1 MCCRRVIKKVFTLTT
16 RGATMKKLACSLLTI
31 IILFTISCEIGL
43 GSSVDTEPPSLSIA
57 ADIADKVIRDDFVLR
72 GTYSDDGTV
81 SKLSAVLKRTDKNGE
96 PLEYDGVIIENLK
109 KRGSGTW
116 TIDIPAK
123 SKSVKDGTYQADVS
137 ITDSL
142 GRTTVQSTIFTID
155 NTPPIIILTRPSTAL
170 ESTSSDTYGQKF
182 TIEGAAAE
190 KNDIGRM
197 EIQLYT
203 DEACTIPAAEEPIV
217 LTNVPSS
224 IEVEAANYDV
234 EQAKYIY
241 KGITQS
247 FFIDVP
253 TDGEGREFYYKLFAY
268 DGAKRYL
275 PEDETPSDDDL
286 KGNRAEYFF
295 LQKDIYENI
304 QQYYTITEMYSIL
317 SDNYF
322 ESSTDRAADA
332 PLPEQ
337 VRNDLLDDSK
347 YQRTIGKFNLN
358 PKNNPTYTVTGRS
371 PLASLT
377 KSSFENDDN
386 ALIIGG
392 QLIIEVSPGLDGHI
406 LKEDTIKIYTRQYTF
421 TDGTPVVGTPVEITQ
436 YERKESGNTYKYITN
451 INREDGY
458 EIGKFYTVY
467 VEGKDVKN
475 NTIVSAGNN
484 PYGFRLISNGRAPV
498 INLSEPEDVTT
509 YTNKKQIFKG
519 TAEVELGIPVVNVYK
534 GIVSESTKVKTIE
547 FTEEQGHKEG
557 SDFVFDFTYED
568 ETFDGKTGKSKFL
581 FETDLGGQ
589 KSTQPQERTVIYDM
603 DLPTISITKPTTAKK
618 FKTDGSEEAGAY
630 LNGEVEFTVMLNDKG
645 GSGLDSETNKPKWE
659 IFDAS
664 NKTTPLA
671 SGFIT
676 ETTGETISIN
686 TAEPKYNGKTII
698 FRVTAW
704 DVAGNKKSTEADDS
718 KYTFIVD
725 QTTDIPFICE
735 DTDYGKVKF
744 SLNSVDAYMA
754 QSAEAKFGTVKK
766 SSTLKFKVYEDD
778 GSANITILKKKLN
791 ITKNNDGTY
800 TSDWTNDLSAFDEEE
815 AFEEEI
821 DTPNK
826 LVTMNTYS
834 FPSTDAECGY
844 YEYVIIAT
852 DKSDKSASPRN
863 TIKGP
868 FIVRITKDEA
878 SITVEK
884 DFDYRNENS
893 EFTNTITII
902 PSEGPYKLYRQV
914 VVDGEQYNDTFFGD
928 TDIAEYKLIKD
939 NIPDTT
945 LIHEDKLKLSTY
957 AHDKNITVY
966 YKVIDGASQASA
978 SQSVVLKY
986 DNAAFAPEIKAPI
999 AGKTG
1004 KQALTET
1011 TQISARL
1018 RDDRAGVEKVF
1029 YKFTHNS
1036 NPGTEMGTAGGYE
1049 SEPASNGSFALDL
1062 DFVEGFTAGTNQLC
1076 EGKWFFHI
1084 YTEDGAGNVSAVE
1097 TREFDIDMKS
1107 PVITTTL
1114 DDTAISTDAVHNK
1127 NAAYT
1132 FKFKIT
1138 ETNAL
1143 DASEP
1148 VTISVKKGTTPI
1160 SYTIKD
1166 GTTEVSDL
1174 TQIVAEKDYAIEIP
1188 DADGLYTYT
1197 ITVKDFVG
1205 KDAKVERVVQYDT
1218 TPPVAKHE
1226 IDTKQKDLY
1235 FRIGDYSNDTGVP
1248 DVGGKYS
1255 GGTYGNALTIQIRGY
1270 FDDEGSGINK
1280 FYYKTFNN
1288 LEVKIDSAKAT
1299 GSEPVEENET
1309 IYFNS
1314 PDVLKNYVIEKNTG
1328 TFFPL
1333 DEPEEKNV
1341 DYNTAAGKATKAI
1354 VSNYKTTIKGFQE
1367 GKNYLVLVAEDN
1379 VGNTAVDYAEIEGVG
1394 KFYCYSLNVDITSPS
1409 IPTKEDENLFTNI
1422 DSTNTDSN
1430 VHFYIE
1436 GTVSDKPNMPNGSA
1450 GLASVVFT
1458 RDGGTGS
1465 IELKA
1470 SDLTEPTTEDIAA
1483 VSDDSTLKHWKV
1495 DVKSLLPSSG
1505 TAIISAKVTDNAG
1518 YEVSVPVANITVD
1531 RTAPEV
1537 IINSPVADAKIGA
1550 TNLII
1555 NGTASDGNGAGISSD
1570 KLKVYYTKSES
1581 LGTATAAPASTDFGT
1596 AIAEKWVEL
1605 GEVTSGAIW
1614 TYTKPDINATETIAS
1629 NNENTSL
1636 YFMVSAKDNS
1646 GTGNVGYSSPRKV
1659 TVDRKAPV
1667 FVSGKFNGNET
1678 TSTDAWINNRTVNL
1692 EGSFT
1697 DTHAGVEGSGVTSIF
1712 YKFYETGDETSL
1724 ANAVEKVIPTTDGS
1738 YNTNVNLDDSI
1749 SNASFEIWAKDS
1761 AGNVSAKKTYLIKVD
1776 YTAPNL
1782 SASYYKKGTD
1792 SVTATGSTVYIK
1804 NQDGGTSFVLYGN
1817 YNDGTNQSGVK
1828 ALVFKKNGTAFT
1840 PTVTYSAT
1848 AISATAIENGTIPD
1862 DSTYADYNNTAAAG
1876 YNSWKTTFS
1885 LNETARITVE
1895 GEDNAGN
1902 KATAVSAIDVT
1913 FDNTN
1918 PVLSNLNFTETKD
1931 GVTKDVYSKD
1941 DQYYTNHTVSGKTF
1955 KISGITT
1962 DNVGVESVSLTV
1974 TNNATTPVSIT
1985 PTMEGT
1991 TNNWSFTPDMS
2002 SWTTGVTGATAK
2014 VTVKDKAGN
2023 TAEKTLTIVFDTTA
2037 PTVDAS
2043 KFVTPTKEQTESTLF
2058 KFEGQEN
2065 CISHSAT
2072 VSGLDKVELL
2082 FTTTSGIPEAT
2093 ATPNAT
2099 ASIADNG
2106 SWSSTIEFSKVTAF
2120 STQGEKWLWV
2130 RAYDKA
2136 GNVSAWTPSESFVYD
2151 KSVPT
2156 IQFTGTTN
2164 PAAGS
2169 YKKAGFTLTVKAE
2182 DTYGIQ
2188 AFDVIYPISLS
2199 TQPAGWPTHYYTDA
2213 SGTSAASTF
2222 AAGTYY
2228 FKQTETVTA
2237 AESVDYSKVY
2247 RVGTETTANAT
2258 LLPDGNDT
2266 ITIIAKD
2273 KAGKTAT
2280 ISRTIHV
2287 DTVAPNLNALILQNI
2302 GYSSIDDTWFRDTT
2316 LSLVGSYKDEN
2327 GSGVKT
2333 IHYELNDEES
2343 TVTPIYDEQENAY
2356 NYSTNISGFA
2366 IGLENTLKIWAED
2379 NANNLSSPEQY
2390 SIRIDNVTPVI
2401 TATQTDTI
2409 NTKSSKP
2416 VTITGIVEDND
2427 SGINYESF
2435 AITIDNHSTY
2445 NIGGV
2450 DKPVATNIA
2459 LTEVTNSNTKKYN
2472 WTATIPAEI
2481 LSVVGKS
2488 SFSVMATVKDNAGTG
2503 NPKTD
2508 VIANIAIDDTVPTLK
2523 FDSTSGYYKDSTIYI
2538 MNSITATVSAADKNG
2553 IAGLSDQ
2560 LTTPV
2565 VYYNVMKKGTSD
2577 TNYSQ
2582 VWDSNKHIEID
2593 SDTGIGTISIS
2604 STDGVSFVDGTK
2616 YKLVISTKDTVGN
2629 ESTTEKEF
2637 TADLT
2642 KPTQTELKVE
2652 NSSAEELNSTNNKPW
2667 FSKNTLKL
2675 TGRYTDSASGVQT
2688 VYYKRWLS
2696 TGTEPTTAVEIS
2708 PTFVNEEGGY
2718 YKYET
2723 NIGGFERG
2731 TNKLKV
2737 WAKDNVGNEVTPV
2750 TYDVQL
2756 DEDPPE
2762 ILEKNANDFDTEYM
2776 TNGVTPKQFEFN
2788 VKEVHSGIS
2797 TDAFIVKVGSG
2808 TSPLTLGSGDLW
2820 TDTDETNLLALKAK
2834 GTLTTEEQTTK
2845 NALEAKS
2852 ALNLV
2857 KVGQKTGDNY
2867 PVTVQ
2872 IGTSAVSELNG
2883 NKPVTVTVQDVAG
2896 NKSSTTPVG
2905 SLNVDTTKPV
2915 VKFSKPSANA
2925 KLNKNYKVSGSITEK
2940 NEIKSITLTATT
2952 GTGSSAKTNTYSYK
2966 KTPAQGETNTITLN
2980 EDKSWEITVN
2990 TNTEEWNNSTTSEDW
3005 TLTVSVVDEAGNVSD
3020 STTDSTRSVKVDQN
3034 SDRPIIKVSQID
3046 STGNGFV
3053 TVKTLF
3059 GTIDDDDKTDNA
3071 TVNKLWLWSK
3081 QGAGLAPST
3090 APSLS
3095 GSTWSVPEGW
3105 MEFGGN
3111 TKSTLDN
3118 NSWQLDSDE
3127 YDGDTTWFWAVADT
3141 NNNVFWTKAEN
3152 QLNRPYI
3159 IYKGGTEL
3167 SDNTNGISFKYDTKA
3182 PEITKIELMRL
3193 ATNTYKPGTTRYSAS
3208 EISGYITDYN
3218 DGKQEKD
3225 KLKWVT
3231 EDNYVFGA
3239 DYALMYMKVSVKEE
3253 TGMATYDASE
3263 QIYPLTI
3270 SGIIEKAAENTSKIE
3285 VGESSFS
3292 DSFDSA
3298 TNVYTYLVGPIDFT
3312 TYPMDKASETYPKVN
3327 ITITARDGAGKT
3339 SLKDKAVYV
3348 DNEAN
3353 ITVTKVSPD
3362 TTKET
3367 SGEFEFRVNLK
3378 DRESDVKN
3386 IQYYIPLSTEN
3397 NEASVSALASD
3408 KWNDVTELTL
3418 DGCVIEFTDFN
3429 SIMDYS
3435 IDTTT
3440 NQPKVKTG
3448 FEAYEI
3454 KSNNEG
3460 QGIYNVPVWFKVT
3473 DEVGNIGYA
3482 NQYVTKDASGNVSA
3496 PKDIVVKYNPN
3507 TDRPKVYITDPVISA
3522 NPVEKGGKIKIS
3534 GTAEDNEGIAA
3545 VYLQFDMGTG
3555 TFAEGSET
3563 VPTTTIKATK
3573 ANNTKNWN
3581 CTLDVGSIA
3590 NDKIVRVRAI
3600 AVDTDT
3606 STGQLVSAW
3615 SDVLSIKVNN
3625 TVPSFE
3631 NMYLRQ
3637 YDTDGTTVKV
3647 EKEYQL
3653 GMFVKGEWILEG
3665 TVSTVKSD
3673 NLKQLSIGGKDWV
3686 RSGSGTGSWGSSGP
3700 YDGAT
3705 VSFVPDTSDK
3715 TIRFSI
3721 PVSGTSGEWSV
3732 GIVAYDN
3739 ANNPNTETPAIYIDE
3754 KAPEFADYVGEKTD
3768 EVIKLYQDSYG
3779 GSGRELGDAN
3789 FLKNSNGSKFT
3800 LAGKVKE
3807 PEGES
3812 GFEKAVFY
3820 FERFTGSGSSKSN
3833 PRVYNVMESRGQN
3846 NNANKTLVAASKAAI
3861 NETNPIYINSD
3872 KLPVRPLTVTRP
3884 SSGELSA
3891 EVIKTD
3897 LNIRN
3902 YGLVY
3907 VGGLYRTIT
3916 SINRT
3921 TGVVTIDPADET
3933 NATEAEFVYGMVVDH
3948 NGEGENSDGSVR
3960 NDDGDGMLE
3969 SWSGSQSAGYRWEA
3983 TFNSANI
3990 PDGPIEIHVVVFDQ
4004 AGNIGHG
4011 YMTTRAS
4018 NNAPRITKVML
4029 GTDLN
4034 GNGVFDYGSGEF
4046 NTFYAQK
4053 DDNQNPITKTGL
4065 ANWNLITNE
4074 HLGNSKSWKVKN
4086 GIAVIPEFVGGAPD
4100 FYYQF
4105 SKAATSL
4112 DEPEQIASANLNSHK
4127 LLGSGANDKIK
4138 LSGTETKATWDYST
4152 NKVDGVDVT
4161 NYGGSLTL
4169 TTEQINA
4176 ATGSVTEDTEGYYRF
4191 TFWDSTE
4198 ESTPGT
4204 DTGST
4209 ILNIQ
4214 LIQDLTDDI
4223 APTAEIEPFK
4233 WEGTGYTRQVST
4245 SVNGGAATTT
4255 AAVLDT
4261 LERGQDQYYVLG
4273 TETVTTS
4280 TTDENGNVS
4289 TTVTTTTVTP
4299 KNSLYGASKANGHIE
4314 LQEDIKNI
4322 TAITSTLGAD
4332 DPKVSGKI
4340 TFHGTAFDET
4350 RLSSIWFKFD
4360 DFTPTNTL
4368 ADGDSSKTPATGYSQ
4383 AAYYNKASANW
4394 TLASATIADGWE
4406 ISVTDKEFSQD
4417 GHTVDWYLS
4426 IDTSK
4431 ISSVVGKDKAFT
4443 IVALD
4448 AAGKKSTIYASGS
4461 EDQTKVNDNGT
4472 LHKTPYYKVDVVPY
4486 ITGISTELSEGNKKR
4501 PTVLSRSALGVYPV
4515 RRGSS
4520 ISIEGFN
4527 LTGATTGVSI
4537 AGTAIDEEDR
4547 SATETG
4553 GVSVPVGAGISSGV
4567 VEVSVNSVSSLNN
4580 KTAKSITTGTGNTA
4594 TTRNVEY
4601 NTEPNG
4607 QNNDKLTDK
4616 RELKILDVTT
4626 TTDITDKRMLDM
4638 AVYGTNLNFSAGY
4651 GPDNYGIIMKEGT
4664 NQRSVSKVRNSFTRY
4679 FDGALAI
4686 NSEGTPFTISACG
4699 DSYTAVSAWGDGPS
4713 HLALTR
4719 GTTTASSYQ
4728 EYQGANG
4735 TSLLYLES
4743 NWNGANFNNLDRFK
4757 LPDMVVTGNNA
4768 DTKGYIS
4775 YYDSTQKII
4784 KFRYFVTNGTK
4795 VATNYTALT
4804 GGSAPGSAGD
4814 DYSIISKESTEG
4826 TVNNYK
4832 DSTSNQVYT
4841 QGYIAISGANANSQY
4856 SAVGVTGTT
4865 ALVSWYDATN
4875 GALKMKYNPSPATS
4889 FSGYQ
4894 VFSDYP
4900 SQGTITFDIKV
4911 DNGNT
4916 RSVEV
4921 PYTYVTGNNRT
4932 NTRNIHELAYQ
4943 MNLVLSNGYGA
4954 YAEVDPRW
4962 NKLVVRSMQTGSS
4975 SSIEI
4980 TNLNS
4985 TGNSNGSVYT
4995 GNTTFTANNTT
5006 FRGKLNGCGNA
5017 WQEVT
5022 IDDDSA
5028 GQYVVMKTDSKGG
5041 IHFAYYDTGNGDLK
5055 YAYMSSVT
5063 ATPVVVTVDGY
5074 QQVGQYVDLALKENA
5089 DGSQV
5094 TPYISYYSMSNAD
5107 TKRSAKVAKL
5117 ASPITYNGATA
5128 NASSVKDG
5136 SVDELFTGAWEVF
5149 HVPTA
5154 GIPVQYRVNIGV
5166 TSAGNVYISYLAD
5179 RIIEYVKVE

>member
-123 SKSVKDGTYQADVS
+123 SKSIKDGTYQADVS
-137 ITDSL
+137 ITDAL

-322 ESSTDRAADA
+322 ESSTDRAAEA

-337 VRNDLLDDSK
+337 VKTDLLDDSK

-406 LKEDTIKIYTRQYTF
+406 LKEDTIKIYTQQYTF

-547 FTEEQGHKEG
+547 FTEEQGYKEG

-618 FKTDGSEEAGAY
+618 FNADGSEEAGAY

-645 GSGLDSETNKPKWE
+645 GSGLDSESNKPKWE

-671 SGFIT
+671 SGFIS

-686 TAEPKYNGKTII
+686 TAESKYNGKTII

-754 QSAEAKFGTVKK
+754 QRAEAKFGTVKK

-778 GSANITILKKKLN
+778 GTANITILKKKLN

-914 VVDGEQYNDTFFGD
+914 VVDGEQYNDTSFGN

-966 YKVIDGASQASA
+966 YRVIDGASQASA

-1029 YKFTHNS
+1029 HKFTHNS
-1036 NPGTEMGTAGGYE
+1036 NPGTKMGTAGGYE
-1049 SEPASNGSFALDL
+1049 SEPASNGSFALDP
-1062 DFVEGFTAGTNQLC
+1062 DFVEGLTAGTNQLC

-1114 DDTAISTDAVHNK
+1114 DDTAISTDAVYNK

-1143 DASEP
+1143 DATEP
-1148 VTISVKKGTTPI
+1148 VIISVKKGTTPI
-1160 SYTIKD
+1160 SFTIKD

-1174 TQIVAEKDYAIEIP
+1174 TQIAAGKDYTIEIP

-1235 FRIGDYSNDTGVP
+1235 FRIGDYSNDAGVP

-1280 FYYKTFNN
+1280 FYYMTFNN
-1288 LEVKIDSAKAT
+1288 REVMVDSTKAT
-1299 GSEPVEENET
+1299 GSEPVEESET

-1314 PDVLKNYVIEKNTG
+1314 PDVLKNYVIANNTG

-1394 KFYCYSLNVDITSPS
+1394 EFYCYSLNVDITSPS

-1436 GTVSDKPNMPNGSA
+1436 GTVSDKPNKPNGSA

-1470 SDLTEPTTEDIAA
+1470 SDLTEPTTEDISA
-1483 VSDDSTLKHWKV
+1483 VPDDSTLKHWKV

-1636 YFMVSAKDNS
+1636 YFMVSAKDKS

-1749 SNASFEIWAKDS
+1749 SNASFELWAKDS
-1761 AGNVSAKKTYLIKVD
+1761 AGNISAKKTYLIKVD

-1792 SVTATGSTVYIK
+1792 SVTATGNTVYIK
-1804 NQDGGTSFVLYGN
+1804 NQDGGTNFVLYGN
-1817 YNDGTNQSGVK
+1817 YNDGSNQSGVK
-1828 ALVFKKNGTAFT
+1828 DLVFKKNGTAFT

-1848 AISATAIENGTIPD
+1848 AIEDGTIPD
-1862 DSTYADYNNTAAAG
+1862 DSTYAAYNNTAAAG
-1876 YNSWKTTFS
+1876 YNSWKATFI

-1918 PVLSNLNFTETKD
+1918 PVLSNLNFTETKG

-1955 KISGITT
+1955 KISGIAT

-1985 PTMEGT
+1985 PPMEGT

-2023 TAEKTLTIVFDTTA
+2023 SAEKSLTIVFDTI
-2037 PTVDAS
+2037 PPSVDAS
-2043 KFVTPTKEQTESTLF
+2043 KIVTPDKDQTESDLF
-2058 KFEGQEN
+2058 KFEGGQD
-2065 CISHSAT
+2065 CISHGAT

-2082 FTTTSGIPEAT
+2082 FTTTSGTPEAT

-2106 SWSSTIEFSKVTAF
+2106 TWSSTIEFSKVTAF

-2136 GNVSAWTPSESFVYD
+2136 GNASAWTSKSFVYD

-2188 AFDVIYPISLS
+2188 AFDVIYPIALS
-2199 TQPAGWPTHYYTDA
+2199 TQPAGWPTNYYTDA

-2237 AESVDYSKVY
+2237 ATSVNYSKEF
-2247 RVGTETTANAT
+2247 RVRTDSASDAT

-2287 DTVAPNLNALILQNI
+2287 DTVAPEYNELQLQNKAYALI
-2302 GYSSIDDTWFRDTT
+2302 SSTWFNNTS
-2316 LSLVGSYKDEN
+2316 LSLSGSYKDIN
-2327 GSGVKT
+2327 GSGLKT
-2333 IHYELNDEES
+2333 IHYKLVDAETSVTLAETS
-2343 TVTPIYDEQENAY
+2343 VTPIYDEEEDVY
-2356 NYSTNISGFA
+2356 NYSTNISDFSSTH
-2366 IGLENTLKIWAED
+2366 LNTLEVWAED
-2379 NANNLSSPEQY
+2379 NAENESTPHETCTVKVDDAIPEIVEKPKVGSPAVSPYPFDKEYPTNGSVEKPFEFDVIEASSGIDGTHFTIKVGSTTLTLVKKDSLDDADITENTIVVGGKGADNKYPVKLLLGTDTLGTISGNLS
-2390 SIRIDNVTPVI
+2390 
-2401 TATQTDTI
+2401 
-2409 NTKSSKP
+2409 
-2416 VTITGIVEDND
+2416 
-2427 SGINYESF
+2427 
-2435 AITIDNHSTY
+2435 
-2445 NIGGV
+2445 
-2450 DKPVATNIA
+2450 
-2459 LTEVTNSNTKKYN
+2459 
-2472 WTATIPAEI
+2472 I
-2481 LSVVGKS
+2481 LV
-2488 SFSVMATVKDNAGTG
+2488 TVKDGAEN
-2503 NPKTD
+2503 
-2508 VIANIAIDDTVPTLK
+2508 
-2523 FDSTSGYYKDSTIYI
+2523 TS
-2538 MNSITATVSAADKNG
+2538 A
-2553 IAGLSDQ
+2553 
-2560 LTTPV
+2560 PV
-2565 VYYNVMKKGTSD
+2565 V
-2577 TNYSQ
+2577 
-2582 VWDSNKHIEID
+2582 I
-2593 SDTGIGTISIS
+2593 
-2604 STDGVSFVDGTK
+2604 
-2616 YKLVISTKDTVGN
+2616 
-2629 ESTTEKEF
+2629 
-2637 TADLT
+2637 
-2642 KPTQTELKVE
+2642 
-2652 NSSAEELNSTNNKPW
+2652 
-2667 FSKNTLKL
+2667 
-2675 TGRYTDSASGVQT
+2675 
-2688 VYYKRWLS
+2688 
-2696 TGTEPTTAVEIS
+2696 
-2708 PTFVNEEGGY
+2708 
-2718 YKYET
+2718 
-2723 NIGGFERG
+2723 
-2731 TNKLKV
+2731 
-2737 WAKDNVGNEVTPV
+2737 
-2750 TYDVQL
+2750 
-2756 DEDPPE
+2756 
-2762 ILEKNANDFDTEYM
+2762 
-2776 TNGVTPKQFEFN
+2776 
-2788 VKEVHSGIS
+2788 
-2797 TDAFIVKVGSG
+2797 
-2808 TSPLTLGSGDLW
+2808 
-2820 TDTDETNLLALKAK
+2820 
-2834 GTLTTEEQTTK
+2834 
-2845 NALEAKS
+2845 
-2852 ALNLV
+2852 
-2857 KVGQKTGDNY
+2857 
-2867 PVTVQ
+2867 
-2872 IGTSAVSELNG
+2872 
-2883 NKPVTVTVQDVAG
+2883 
-2896 NKSSTTPVG
+2896 G
-2905 SLNVDTTKPV
+2905 SLNLDNTKPI
-2915 VKFSKPSANA
+2915 PSFTSPAN
-2925 KLNKNYKVSGSITEK
+2925 
-2940 NEIKSITLTATT
+2940 
-2952 GTGSSAKTNTYSYK
+2952 
-2966 KTPAQGETNTITLN
+2966 
-2980 EDKSWEITVN
+2980 
-2990 TNTEEWNNSTTSEDW
+2990 
-3005 TLTVSVVDEAGNVSD
+3005 
-3020 STTDSTRSVKVDQN
+3020 
-3034 SDRPIIKVSQID
+3034 
-3046 STGNGFV
+3046 
-3053 TVKTLF
+3053 
-3059 GTIDDDDKTDNA
+3059 NA
-3071 TVNKLWLWSK
+3071 TVNKTIEVSGK
-3081 QGAGLAPST
+3081 IKERNDLASVVLT
-3090 APSLS
+3090 AVS
-3095 GSTWSVPEGW
+3095 GS
-3105 MEFGGN
+3105 N
-3111 TKSTLDN
+3111 TINYS
-3118 NSWQLDSDE
+3118 
-3127 YDGDTTWFWAVADT
+3127 Y
-3141 NNNVFWTKAEN
+3141 
-3152 QLNRPYI
+3152 P
-3159 IYKGGTEL
+3159 
-3167 SDNTNGISFKYDTKA
+3167 A
-3182 PEITKIELMRL
+3182 PETET
-3193 ATNTYKPGTTRYSAS
+3193 ATAKSLTFDTDEKEWKAVINTTALYS
-3208 EISGYITDYN
+3208 
-3218 DGKQEKD
+3218 
-3225 KLKWVT
+3225 
-3231 EDNYVFGA
+3231 
-3239 DYALMYMKVSVKEE
+3239 
-3253 TGMATYDASE
+3253 
-3263 QIYPLTI
+3263 LT
-3270 SGIIEKAAENTSKIE
+3270 
-3285 VGESSFS
+3285 SSQACS
-3292 DSFDSA
+3292 
-3298 TNVYTYLVGPIDFT
+3298 L
-3312 TYPMDKASETYPKVN
+3312 
-3327 ITITARDGAGKT
+3327 TITATDEAG
-3339 SLKDKAVYV
+3339 
-3348 DNEAN
+3348 NEAIAVN
-3353 ITVTKVSPD
+3353 RAITIDQNT
-3362 TTKET
+3362 
-3367 SGEFEFRVNLK
+3367 
-3378 DRESDVKN
+3378 DR
-3386 IQYYIPLSTEN
+3386 P
-3397 NEASVSALASD
+3397 
-3408 KWNDVTELTL
+3408 
-3418 DGCVIEFTDFN
+3418 VIEFTDITLPATEGN
-3429 SIMDYS
+3429 TIGSSSKSISFKITDDDGNLGKNDIGNVKYQIVDSTHVYANTDERWINTKLSVDDSGIFKISDIEEGEQSIYFKITDKAQTPTTFISKTSDVLVSPKLYDGSTYYSTETALKLKVDYNPPSIKKVKYLILENGSDDAYAATDWEDYS
-3435 IDTTT
+3435 TSSALVGGPDSSTNTVRIALYTYDKNSSANDQVKLYIPYQTGDPDSDKKKTPAAADQYKPFKEDPYYIYSFTKQAAAKDGLPKTDSTISGNNKYELWVSEDISVEDFISSKRECKISATEGVSYGEETVVITIDNTAPTFKLISPKAT
-3440 NQPKVKTG
+3440 KALVGDVEINGTISDNNGGIGATGVNTIKYYLPTKAQADFANPSESLDWVSTSYTGNLTLNQTLTSEYLNDKIGFSNAANAAAYNGFKT
-3448 FEAYEI
+3448 ENLY
-3454 KSNNEG
+3454 
-3460 QGIYNVPVWFKVT
+3460 QLPVWLRLE
-3473 DEVGNIGYA
+3473 DDYGNFDYDITQVSILYNADADTPVVDITSPTHDSGTNNA
-3482 NQYVTKDASGNVSA
+3482 EYVTM
-3496 PKDIVVKYNPN
+3496 
-3507 TDRPKVYITDPVISA
+3507 
-3522 NPVEKGGKIKIS
+3522 GGTIKIQ
-3534 GTAEDNEGIAA
+3534 GTAEDGVNNIAA
-3545 VYLQFDMGTG
+3545 VNLQIDLNGDGEYETNAVANIKALSKNVTWTYELDVMDITDNTRVKVQAQAVDVGG
-3555 TFAEGSET
+3555 LSSAWSET
-3563 VPTTTIKATK
+3563 LVINVENTKPNIRLFGLRRYESAITDAANVDSYQIQKEYNKDMDFKTKDGFWYIYGEAYVKTGNHITEIKAIDYVTFTWTRGETTT
-3573 ANNTKNWN
+3573 
-3581 CTLDVGSIA
+3581 G
-3590 NDKIVRVRAI
+3590 
-3600 AVDTDT
+3600 T
-3606 STGQLVSAW
+3606 STGDGLSW
-3615 SDVLSIKVNN
+3615 SGDSGVHQKFLIPISK
-3625 TVPSFE
+3625 TAE
-3631 NMYLRQ
+3631 NGEWE
-3637 YDTDGTTVKV
+3637 TTIAVKGFNGTEGKN
-3647 EKEYQL
+3647 EKEETISLTIDNTDPAFTETNSTNTGDIGTIKLRRTRTQATDLYEARN
-3653 GMFVKGEWILEG
+3653 KGLDTEKTMKNENG
-3665 TVSTVKSD
+3665 KA
-3673 NLKQLSIGGKDWV
+3673 SIAGGFEEN
-3686 RSGSGTGSWGSSGP
+3686 GSGFKRLAFYLKRDS
-3700 YDGAT
+3700 
-3705 VSFVPDTSDK
+3705 
-3715 TIRFSI
+3715 TI
-3721 PVSGTSGEWSV
+3721 
-3732 GIVAYDN
+3732 
-3739 ANNPNTETPAIYIDE
+3739 
-3754 KAPEFADYVGEKTD
+3754 
-3768 EVIKLYQDSYG
+3768 
-3779 GSGRELGDAN
+3779 
-3789 FLKNSNGSKFT
+3789 
-3800 LAGKVKE
+3800 
-3807 PEGES
+3807 
-3812 GFEKAVFY
+3812 
-3820 FERFTGSGSSKSN
+3820 
-3833 PRVYNVMESRGQN
+3833 YNVMETSSN
-3846 NNANKTLVAASKAAI
+3846 TTTTYTLNSEKLPVTSLTGTVAAS
-3861 NETNPIYINSD
+3861 T
-3872 KLPVRPLTVTRP
+3872 
-3884 SSGELSA
+3884 SSTYATFTPTTASTITGN
-3891 EVIKTD
+3891 K
-3897 LNIRN
+3897 NIR
-3902 YGLVY
+3902 
-3907 VGGLYRTIT
+3907 VGGLIKIGYEYRTIKA
-3916 SINRT
+3916 
-3921 TGVVTIDPADET
+3921 IDPSTGAVSFEPECDSKYVGENQT
-3933 NATEAEFVYGMVVDH
+3933 AEFVYALVVDRS
-3948 NGEGENSDGSVR
+3948 GEEANEDGTEKTG
-3960 NDDGDGMLE
+3960 DGDGMYE
-3969 SWSGSQSAGYRWEA
+3969 HFTSTNWEA
-3983 TFNSANI
+3983 NINTSRI
-3990 PDGPIEIHVVVFDQ
+3990 PDGPIEVHCVMFDE
-4004 AGNIGHG
+4004 AGNTSYGWTKTFI
-4011 YMTTRAS
+4011 S
-4018 NNAPRITKVML
+4018 NNAPRITTVQL

-4034 GNGVFDYGSGEF
+4034 ADNKYDLDSEFQMFYKNADNSRTSG
-4046 NTFYAQK
+4046 TQV
-4053 DDNQNPITKTGL
+4053 
-4065 ANWNLITNE
+4065 WNLDAYVTGSTTNYWTAKKD
-4074 HLGNSKSWKVKN
+4074 LV
-4086 GIAVIPEFVGGAPD
+4086 VIPEFVGGNGDIYYAYTKETGSDGAKLTEAAPVTTNEA
-4100 FYYQF
+4100 
-4105 SKAATSL
+4105 SKL
-4112 DEPEQIASANLNSHK
+4112 KEQILTIIKSSDTTNSTNGYT
-4127 LLGSGANDKIK
+4127 LSTIAGTGNTNGALILENDK
-4138 LSGTETKATWDYST
+4138 TK
-4152 NKVDGVDVT
+4152 
-4161 NYGGSLTL
+4161 
-4169 TTEQINA
+4169 
-4176 ATGSVTEDTEGYYRF
+4176 
-4191 TFWDSTE
+4191 
-4198 ESTPGT
+4198 
-4204 DTGST
+4204 
-4209 ILNIQ
+4209 
-4214 LIQDLTDDI
+4214 DDDD
-4223 APTAEIEPFK
+4223 
-4233 WEGTGYTRQVST
+4233 
-4245 SVNGGAATTT
+4245 N
-4255 AAVLDT
+4255 VLDT
-4261 LERGQDQYYVLG
+4261 VGSISTTAGDYLVG
-4273 TETVTTS
+4273 TVTNAGINVYRFSFRDS
-4280 TTDENGNVS
+4280 TNNASVATDTQWCVLNITMKQDLADGTAPTGSIKPFYWNG
-4289 TTVTTTTVTP
+4289 
-4299 KNSLYGASKANGHIE
+4299 KGAGNSSVIYANGIAKGHIE
-4314 LQEDIKNI
+4314 LPGDLPATTFNATSGEYDKN
-4322 TAITSTLGAD
+4322 
-4332 DPKVSGKI
+4332 PKVSGKI
-4340 TFHGTAFDET
+4340 KIEGEAFDET
-4350 RLSSIWFKFD
+4350 MLKEINLSFDGNSVKATFTPGTGWGYATNSD
-4360 DFTPTNTL
+4360 DFTLAIVDTNGPTQS
-4368 ADGDSSKTPATGYSQ
+4368 GH
-4383 AAYYNKASANW
+4383 
-4394 TLASATIADGWE
+4394 
-4406 ISVTDKEFSQD
+4406 SVTWTY
-4417 GHTVDWYLS
+4417 TV
-4426 IDTSK
+4426 DTSK
-4431 ISSVVGKDKAFT
+4431 ITGVANVDREIRVEVKDYKGDNPNTVGT
-4443 IVALD
+4443 
-4448 AAGKKSTIYASGS
+4448 T
-4461 EDQTKVNDNGT
+4461 QTGGDDGT
-4472 LHKTPYYKVDVVPY
+4472 GNMTPYYKVDVVPY
-4486 ITGISTELSEGNKKR
+4486 ITGLGTRLDDAYSAVTSVFN
-4501 PTVLSRSALGVYPV
+4501 RSANGNYPV
-4515 RRGSS
+4515 MRG
-4520 ISIEGFN
+4520 ETGVKLYGFN
-4527 LTGATTGVSI
+4527 LNGASTTVKFNGTSVGTVT
-4537 AGTAIDEEDR
+4537 AGTTADYV
-4547 SATETG
+4547 TFT
-4553 GVSVPVGAGISSGV
+4553 VPAAAKSGV
-4567 VEVSVNSVSSLNN
+4567 VDITVSSVASLNN
-4580 KTAKSITTGTGNTA
+4580 SNSATA
-4594 TTRNVEY
+4594 EY
-4601 NTEPNG
+4601 NLEPNG
-4607 QNNDKLTDK
+4607 INNDT
-4616 RELKILDVTT
+4616 
-4626 TTDITDKRMLDM
+4626 
-4638 AVYGTNLNFSAGY
+4638 LN
-4651 GPDNYGIIMKEGT
+4651 DD
-4664 NQRSVSKVRNSFTRY
+4664 RSVYVWGMDNIFNQNVSVRYPMFKVGKDANQSIVF
-4679 FDGALAI
+4679 
-4686 NSEGTPFTISACG
+4686 
-4699 DSYTAVSAWGDGPS
+4699 SYDRG
-4713 HLALTR
+4713 
-4719 GTTTASSYQ
+4719 GTTTYLNKNKTEYKAGYSWTQWYDTAVAIDTSGNLFGLAQNGDSAVTNSVKPAECSSLFFFPYVADNRNVFTYSRHKSGGDWVYDNFDQ
-4728 EYQGANG
+4728 DYAFAWENTANNTSFNPNRVLNPKLIAVRG
-4735 TSLLYLES
+4735 TNSTTIYS
-4743 NWNGANFNNLDRFK
+4743 
-4757 LPDMVVTGNNA
+4757 V
-4768 DTKGYIS
+4768 
-4775 YYDSTQKII
+4775 YYDSTDSAI
-4784 KFRYFVTNGTK
+4784 KFRTGTSSGNNNASNSIGNYSNGTNG
-4795 VATNYTALT
+4795 
-4804 GGSAPGSAGD
+4804 SASGAQVLESGNSAGEYASVGVIPTGATD
-4814 DYSIISKESTEG
+4814 AG
-4826 TVNNYK
+4826 TVVVCWNSGNSLKYSYYK
-4832 DSTSNQVYT
+4832 
-4841 QGYIAISGANANSQY
+4841 
-4856 SAVGVTGTT
+4856 
-4865 ALVSWYDATN
+4865 
-4875 GALKMKYNPSPATS
+4875 K
-4889 FSGYQ
+4889 
-4894 VFSDYP
+4894 
-4900 SQGTITFDIKV
+4900 
-4911 DNGNT
+4911 
-4916 RSVEV
+4916 
-4921 PYTYVTGNNRT
+4921 GNN
-4932 NTRNIHELAYQ
+4932 NTW
-4943 MNLVLSNGYGA
+4943 S
-4954 YAEVDPRW
+4954 W
-4962 NKLVVRSMQTGSS
+4962 
-4975 SSIEI
+4975 
-4980 TNLNS
+4980 S
-4985 TGNSNGSVYT
+4985 T
-4995 GNTTFTANNTT
+4995 AII
-5006 FRGKLNGCGNA
+5006 
-5017 WQEVT
+5017 
-5022 IDDDSA
+5022 IDDDYA
-5028 GQYVVMKTDSKGG
+5028 GEYCDLAVDAAGG
-5041 IHFAYYDTGNGDLK
+5041 IHIAYYRAGNKLK
-5055 YAYMSSVT
+5055 YAYLSSYNDTTPDVCMVDSYLSVGENISIETSSKTITQDGVT
-5063 ATPVVVTVDGY
+5063 R
-5074 QQVGQYVDLALKENA
+5074 YV
-5089 DGSQV
+5089 
-5094 TPYISYYSMSNAD
+5094 PYISYYSSAIGM
-5107 TKRSAKVAKL
+5107 AKVAWPVSL
-5117 ASPITYNGATA
+5117 GTNESSGNANTFVNGAD
-5128 NASSVKDG
+5128 SDK
-5136 SVDELFTGAWEVF
+5136 FTGAWEVQ
-5149 HVPTA
+5149 VIPTA
-5154 GIPVQYRVNIGV
+5154 LTTKLLNYTIGV
-5166 TSAGNVYISYLAD
+5166 GEKTNGTANSVMLGYGTKSGLQTALLY
-5179 RIIEYVKVE
+5179 